1 MYIYIYVYTHT
12 LYYLLEVDRYFQE
25 TAEPNTPE
33 AAALLRSPNWLAWRY
48 PLVRGFRV
56 LEGFLGFRGL
66 GFLGVLGFRG
76 FRGFRV

>member
-1 MYIYIYVYTHT
+1 MYIYICIYTHT

-56 LEGFLGFRGL
+56 FR
-66 GFLGVLGFRG
+66 VFRV